1 MSSNLPIKSE
11 EQEIDLGKIAKK
23 ISRGFE
29 RFLSWIFRGILFLKR
44 NFLLIFGLIIVGY
57 FLGSFLDKKMKSYD
71 NQIIVS
77 PNFGSTDYVYSKIE
91 LLQSKINEE
100 DTVFLKKIGISD
112 VKKFQRIKIE
122 PIIDVYKFIDNK
134 TENFELIKL
143 LAEKGSI
150 DKIVEDKLTSKNYPF
165 HLISFTTSK
174 VTSEE
179 KTIKPFLNYLND
191 SDHFKEIQKE
201 YINNINI
208 KMSAN
213 DSIIKQIDGLMNQFA
228 KVTGS
233 SQSDKLVYY
242 NENTQLNEIIK
253 TKDLLVREQG
263 QLRLDLV
270 NLNKVV
276 KESSITLNDK
286 NTKGT
291 EGKMK
296 LIIPLLLL
304 FILMFIKSFQIF
316 YRKQLN
322 KMQQ

>member
-1 MSSNLPIKSE
+1 MSSNLPINSN

-23 ISRGFE
+23 INRGFE
-29 RFLSWIFRGILFLKR
+29 NFLSWIFSGILFFKR
-44 NFLLIFGLIIVGY
+44 NFLLILGLIVIGY
-57 FLGSFLDKKMKSYD
+57 FFGYMLDKNIKSYD

-91 LLQSKINEE
+91 LLQSKINEG
-100 DTVFLKKIGISD
+100 DTMFLKEIGIGD
-112 VKKFQRIKIE
+112 VEKFKRIKIE
-122 PIIDVYKFIDNK
+122 PIIDVYKFINNK

-143 LAEKGSI
+143 FAEKGSV

-174 VTSEE
+174 VTTEE

-191 SDHFKEIQKE
+191 SYHFKEIQKE
-201 YINNINI
+201 FINNINI
-208 KMSAN
+208 KMKAN

-228 KVTGS
+228 KVSES
-233 SQSDKLVYY
+233 SHSEKLVYY

-253 TKDLLVREQG
+253 TKELLVREQG

-276 KESSITLNDK
+276 KESSIIINDK
-286 NTKGT
+286 NTKGFA
-291 EGKMK
+291 GKLK
-296 LIIPLLLL
+296 LIFPLFLL
-304 FILMFIKSFQIF
+304 FILMFLRSFKIF
-316 YRKQLN
+316 YTKQLN
-322 KMQQ
+322 KIQQ

>member
-1 MSSNLPIKSE
+1 MSSNLPINSN

-23 ISRGFE
+23 INRGFE
-29 RFLSWIFRGILFLKR
+29 NFLSWIFRGILFFKR
-44 NFLLIFGLIIVGY
+44 NFLLILGLIVAGY
-57 FLGSFLDKKMKSYD
+57 FFGSMLDKNIKSYD

-91 LLQSKINEE
+91 LLQSKINEG
-100 DTVFLKKIGISD
+100 DTMFLKEIGIAD
-112 VKKFQRIKIE
+112 VKKFKRIKIE
-122 PIIDVYKFIDNK
+122 PIIDVYKFINNK

-143 LAEKGSI
+143 FAEKGSV

-165 HLISFTTSK
+165 HLISFATSK
-174 VTSEE
+174 VTTEE

-201 YINNINI
+201 FINNINI
-208 KMSAN
+208 KMKAN

-228 KVTGS
+228 KVSES
-233 SQSDKLVYY
+233 SHSEKLVYY

-253 TKDLLVREQG
+253 TKELLVREQG

-276 KESSITLNDK
+276 KESSIIINDK
-286 NTKGT
+286 NTKGFA
-291 EGKMK
+291 GKMK
-296 LIIPLLLL
+296 LIFPLFLL
-304 FILMFIKSFQIF
+304 FILMFLRSFKIF

-322 KMQQ
+322 KIQQ

>member
-1 MSSNLPIKSE
+1 MSSNLPINSN

-23 ISRGFE
+23 INRGFE
-29 RFLSWIFRGILFLKR
+29 NFLSWIFSGILFFKR
-44 NFLLIFGLIIVGY
+44 NFLLILGLIVVGY
-57 FLGSFLDKKMKSYD
+57 FFGSMLDKNIKSYD

-91 LLQSKINEE
+91 LLQSKINEG
-100 DTVFLKKIGISD
+100 DTMFLKEIGIGD
-112 VKKFQRIKIE
+112 VEKFKRIKIE
-122 PIIDVYKFIDNK
+122 PIIDVYKFINNK

-143 LAEKGSI
+143 FAEKGSV

-174 VTSEE
+174 VTTEE

-191 SDHFKEIQKE
+191 SYHFKEIQKE
-201 YINNINI
+201 FINNINI
-208 KMSAN
+208 KMKAN

-228 KVTGS
+228 KVSES
-233 SQSDKLVYY
+233 SHSEKLVYY

-253 TKDLLVREQG
+253 TKELLVREQG

-276 KESSITLNDK
+276 KESSIIINDK
-286 NTKGT
+286 NTKGFA
-291 EGKMK
+291 GKLK
-296 LIIPLLLL
+296 LIFPLFLL
-304 FILMFIKSFQIF
+304 FILMFLRSFKIF

-322 KMQQ
+322 KIQQ

>member
-1 MSSNLPIKSE
+1 MSSNLPINSN

-23 ISRGFE
+23 INRGFE
-29 RFLSWIFRGILFLKR
+29 NFLSWIFSGILFFKR
-44 NFLLIFGLIIVGY
+44 NFLLILGLIVVGY
-57 FLGSFLDKKMKSYD
+57 FFGSMLDKNIKSYD

-91 LLQSKINEE
+91 LLQSKINEG
-100 DTVFLKKIGISD
+100 DTMFLKKIGIGD
-112 VKKFQRIKIE
+112 VEKFKRIKIE
-122 PIIDVYKFIDNK
+122 PIIDVYKFINNK

-143 LAEKGSI
+143 FAEKGSV

-174 VTSEE
+174 VTTEE

-191 SDHFKEIQKE
+191 SYHFKEIQKE
-201 YINNINI
+201 FINNINI
-208 KMSAN
+208 KMKAN

-228 KVTGS
+228 KVSES
-233 SQSDKLVYY
+233 SHSEKLVYY

-253 TKDLLVREQG
+253 TKELLVREQG

-276 KESSITLNDK
+276 KESSIIINDK
-286 NTKGT
+286 NTKGFA
-291 EGKMK
+291 GKLK
-296 LIIPLLLL
+296 LIFPLFLL
-304 FILMFIKSFQIF
+304 FILMFLRSFKIF

-322 KMQQ
+322 KIQQ